1 MNKKILAVFVI
12 LFLAMGFSTLMAAEV
27 QEGMDVKAVPVIT
40 QSFASKEVRGGD
52 TWKVYLN
59 VSDPD
64 GGLKYIYAV
73 VDQAGVGQY
82 PVSIIRVKGQNH
94 KELSGYIYL
103 DTWTPYTTL
112 EFVSL
117 KLTVQ
122 VQDRAGRFSGPVVLP
137 LYIHSRA
144 IQEAPPQGVFKEED
158 LGPVMVI
165 LRGRI
170 RGKS

>member
-12 LFLAMGFSTLMAAEV
+12 LFLAMGFSTLMAAEIR
-27 QEGMDVKAVPVIT
+27 EGTDVKEVPVIT
-40 QSFASKEVRGGD
+40 HSFASKQVRPGD
-52 TWKVYLN
+52 TWKVYLS

-64 GGLKYIYAV
+64 GGLTNIYAV
-73 VDQAGVGQY
+73 VDQLGVGEY
-82 PVSIIRVKGQNH
+82 PVNIIRIQGQNR
-94 KELSGYIYL
+94 KELSGYLYL
-103 DTWTPYTTL
+103 VTRTPYATL

-122 VQDRAGRFSGPVVLP
+122 VQNRAGHFSVPAIFP

-144 IQEAPPQGVFKEED
+144 SQEAPPQGVFKEED
-158 LGPVMVI
+158 LGPVMVT
-165 LRGRI
+165 LRGR

>member
-1 MNKKILAVFVI
+1 MNKKLIAVFVT

-27 QEGMDVKAVPVIT
+27 QEGTGGKAVPVIT
-40 QSFASKEVRGGD
+40 QSFAAREVRPGD

-73 VDQAGVGQY
+73 VDQLGVGQY
-82 PVSIIRVKGQNH
+82 PVSIIRIHGQNH

-122 VQDRAGRFSGPVVLP
+122 VQDRAGHFSAPVVFP

-144 IQEAPPQGVFKEED
+144 IQDAPPQGVFKEED
-158 LGPVMVI
+158 LGPVMI
-165 LRGRI
+165 TLRGRK